1 MRPCVPPLGRVQSRR
16 GHREVPHCWLS
27 IHRFDQLHAPV
38 AADWAHGP
46 RLPCGP
52 LRWREDEV
60 HSLSPGIWWRDLSQQ
75 DATLRELCLAHQVGQ
90 EAEVAEPVEAV
101 RWDMEH
107 QTAQEFHGLDRQGTQ
122 AVATLVILVAEG
134 HQAILQGD
142 ETVIGEATQW
152 V

>member
-1 MRPCVPPLGRVQSRR
+1 
-16 GHREVPHCWLS
+16 
-27 IHRFDQLHAPV
+27 
-38 AADWAHGP
+38 
-46 RLPCGP
+46 
-52 LRWREDEV
+52 
-60 HSLSPGIWWRDLSQQ
+60 LSQQ